1 MKKLR
6 VGVKYCGNCNPQI
19 DGPKL
24 VNKIRA
30 KMPEA
35 EMLPADSPEIDALL
49 VVSGC
54 PVDCAARPLFS
65 GPTVVVGGANIDYVS
80 YDASQLAEVIV
91 KKLRDIGKD
100 L

>member
-19 DGPKL
+19 DGSEL

-35 EMLPADSPEIDALL
+35 EVLPAASPEIDALL

-54 PVDCAARPLFS
+54 PVDCATRPLFS
-65 GPTVVVGGANIDYVS
+65 GPTVVVGGATVDYVS
-80 YDASQLAEVIV
+80 YDVSQLAEVIV
-91 KKLRDIGKD
+91 KKLRELEKI
-100 L
+100 